1 MTGNNLTQNVMQ
13 LSKQD
18 RERLF
23 QVLTDHADL
32 LAKVIPNV
40 PLLEYIAT
48 GSTPGSN
55 SSAVI
60 QAYKVWKNQS

>member
-1 MTGNNLTQNVMQ
+1 MTGSLTQNVMQ

-32 LAKVIPNV
+32 LTKVIPNV
-40 PLLEYIAT
+40 PLLEYIVT
-48 GSTPGSN
+48 GSTLDSN
-55 SSAVI
+55 NNAII
-60 QAYKVWKNQS
+60 QAYEVWKNQL

>member
-13 LSKQD
+13 LGKQD

-32 LAKVIPNV
+32 LIKVIPNV
-40 PLLEYIAT
+40 PLLEYIVT

-55 SSAVI
+55 NSDLI
-60 QAYKVWKNQS
+60 QAYEAWKTQP

>member
-1 MTGNNLTQNVMQ
+1 MTGNLTQNVMQ

-40 PLLEYIAT
+40 PLLEYIVT
-48 GSTPGSN
+48 GNTVDAN
-55 SSAVI
+55 NNAVI
-60 QAYKVWKNQS
+60 QAYVIWKTQS

>member
-1 MTGNNLTQNVMQ
+1 MTGNNLTQNVIQ

-32 LAKVIPNV
+32 LVKVIPNV
-40 PLLEYIAT
+40 PLLEYIVT
-48 GSTPGSN
+48 GSTLGSN

-60 QAYKVWKNQS
+60 QAYEVWKNQP